1 MTIESWIKT
10 TVGTGIMA
18 VAFAPLGWAQPANSP
33 SDGQDGIP
41 VTSSVVRRVCGTC
54 HVGDADGRM
63 SRISYQ
69 RGSPEGWQQTIRR
82 MVLLNGLEVEPD
94 DARVI
99 VQYLA
104 NRHGLAP
111 EEARPA
117 AFEVERR
124 LIDHVY
130 EADPET
136 QTTCTKCHSL
146 GRVISQR
153 RTREEWDLLAAMHQ
167 GYYPLV
173 DFQSFYGRGVPS
185 RGADGSRL
193 YPIDKAIEHLS
204 SAFPLTTPEWTA
216 WSRNLRPTRLSGTW
230 ALTGSERGKGP
241 VFGTVTLAAV
251 QDAADEYQAQI
262 SYVYARTGQ
271 TVTRS
276 GRSLVYTGFQWRGRS
291 ETEDGDVLREVMFV
305 DRNQQQ
311 MSGRWF
317 TGDHEERG
325 LDITLTRVGSSPIVT
340 GIYPAAIKQSSSE
353 VLLTL
358 YGVNLPDESIVGDFD
373 FGPGVNV
380 AEVVETS
387 VTRAVVRAEVM
398 AEAEVGT
405 RDLFLGEV
413 FLSNAVTVYDQVDR
427 IEVTPATGMARI
439 GGVVFPKRYEQFEAR
454 GYHPGADGIFGT
466 ADDLDLGMVD
476 VEWTLEEYATF
487 VGDDDTEFVGV
498 LDSEGFFTPAIDGPN
513 FERLNNNNN
522 VGDVWVVA
530 TYRDQD
536 SENETV
542 SSLRARAHLLVT
554 VPIYNRRD
562 AWAGDQP

>member
-1 MTIESWIKT
+1 
-10 TVGTGIMA
+10 
-18 VAFAPLGWAQPANSP
+18 
-33 SDGQDGIP
+33 
-41 VTSSVVRRVCGTC
+41 
-54 HVGDADGRM
+54 
-63 SRISYQ
+63 
-69 RGSPEGWQQTIRR
+69 
-82 MVLLNGLEVEPD
+82 
-94 DARVI
+94 
-99 VQYLA
+99 
-104 NRHGLAP
+104 
-111 EEARPA
+111 
-117 AFEVERR
+117 
-124 LIDHVY
+124 
-130 EADPET
+130 
-136 QTTCTKCHSL
+136 
-146 GRVISQR
+146 
-153 RTREEWDLLAAMHQ
+153 
-167 GYYPLV
+167 
-173 DFQSFYGRGVPS
+173 
-185 RGADGSRL
+185 
-193 YPIDKAIEHLS
+193 
-204 SAFPLTTPEWTA
+204 
-216 WSRNLRPTRLSGTW
+216 
-230 ALTGSERGKGP
+230 
-241 VFGTVTLAAV
+241 
-251 QDAADEYQAQI
+251 
-262 SYVYARTGQ
+262 
-271 TVTRS
+271 
-276 GRSLVYTGFQWRGRS
+276 
-291 ETEDGDVLREVMFV
+291 MFV

-317 TGDHEERG
+317 TGDHDERG

-358 YGVNLPDESIVGDFD
+358 YGVNLPAESIVGDFD

-513 FERLNNNNN
+513 SERLNNNNN

>member
-111 EEARPA
+111 EEASPA

-241 VFGTVTLAAV
+241 VFGTVTLA
-251 QDAADEYQAQI
+251 QFKTL
-262 SYVYARTGQ
+262 RTNIRRKFL
-271 TVTRS
+271 TCML
-276 GRSLVYTGFQWRGRS
+276 GR
-291 ETEDGDVLREVMFV
+291 
-305 DRNQQQ
+305 DR
-311 MSGRWF
+311 R
-317 TGDHEERG
+317 
-325 LDITLTRVGSSPIVT
+325 
-340 GIYPAAIKQSSSE
+340 
-353 VLLTL
+353 
-358 YGVNLPDESIVGDFD
+358 
-373 FGPGVNV
+373 
-380 AEVVETS
+380 
-387 VTRAVVRAEVM
+387 
-398 AEAEVGT
+398 
-405 RDLFLGEV
+405 
-413 FLSNAVTVYDQVDR
+413 
-427 IEVTPATGMARI
+427 
-439 GGVVFPKRYEQFEAR
+439 
-454 GYHPGADGIFGT
+454 
-466 ADDLDLGMVD
+466 
-476 VEWTLEEYATF
+476 
-487 VGDDDTEFVGV
+487 
-498 LDSEGFFTPAIDGPN
+498 
-513 FERLNNNNN
+513 
-522 VGDVWVVA
+522 
-530 TYRDQD
+530 
-536 SENETV
+536 
-542 SSLRARAHLLVT
+542 
-554 VPIYNRRD
+554 
-562 AWAGDQP
+562 